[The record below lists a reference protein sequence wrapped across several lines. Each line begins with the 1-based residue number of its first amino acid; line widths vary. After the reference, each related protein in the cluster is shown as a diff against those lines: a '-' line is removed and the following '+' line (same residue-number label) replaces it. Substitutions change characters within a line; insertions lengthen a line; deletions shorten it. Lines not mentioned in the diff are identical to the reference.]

1 MVGVAD
7 DSGELTYVVGA
18 IMALGAVFGI
28 VKLMYAARSVRTREI
43 ATLRVIGYQGLPLR
57 VAVPLETAVLAL
69 VGALLGSGA
78 AWLLFNGKHVTQIR
92 DTFDLA
98 VSPRLFALA
107 VVWALALA
115 MLGGLPPA
123 VPAARL
129 SVADA
134 LR

>member
-1 MVGVAD
+1 
-7 DSGELTYVVGA
+7 
-18 IMALGAVFGI
+18 VFGI
-28 VKLMYAARSVRTREI
+28 VKLMYAAVSVRTREI
-43 ATLRVIGYQGLPLR
+43 ATLRAIGYQPLPLA
-57 VAVPLETAVLAL
+57 VAVLLETAVLAL

-107 VVWALALA
+107 VVWALVLA
-115 MLGGLPPA
+115 MLGGLLPA
-123 VPAARL
+123 VRAARL